1 MITDLIIAIIPPAL
15 VGLVT
20 ENLGIL
26 VTITGAFAGAGIQVI
41 LTLEGRGGAER
52 VFSCSIPRP
61 TPVNGQILDKFFV

>member
-26 VTITGAFAGAGIQVI
+26 VTITGAFAGAGIQVM
-41 LTLEGRGGAER
+41 LTLEGRGGGR
-52 VFSCSIPRP
+52 
-61 TPVNGQILDKFFV
+61 NGIFM